1 MRHAPVMRL
10 EVTPGRAFFSRLGFV
25 AAFASGRWVYNIGGH
40 ADVTPPP
47 KFSSA
52 VEVVETRAAR

>member
-1 MRHAPVMRL
+1 MRL

-25 AAFASGRWVYNIGGH
+25 AAFAFGRWVYNIGGH